1 MAHQPSGE
9 IGRGGLAQYCVE
21 HRGVAWVAL
30 CAVLL
35 WGTISYTRLG
45 QQEDPS
51 IPQRVGLLVTVFPG
65 ATASKVELLVTKA
78 VERNV
83 SELDSVEEIISRS
96 RTGLSTLQIKLHPG
110 SSAAIDLQ
118 WEKLRNKVRDVALPE
133 GCQPPVLSSDF
144 GNTITLLF
152 GVTSP
157 PASEAECIARAN
169 LIRDQLADLRGPKP
183 SAGRAAAVAFFPPG
197 IAQSYREFIGRRF
210 ATALAASQMAA
221 DVQTRQGQSFLM
233 ADFAITASREDL
245 QRFVADFTRG
255 LTGTEKEDHPDF
267 TAPILLLGD
276 EDPLA
281 PVRATAPPRYSYR
294 ALEDAVDEFEDDL
307 KQVDSVG
314 KVTRIGIVPE
324 AVYLLYSSARAAGYG
339 LAPESIAK
347 AIADRNA
354 IIPSG
359 TLRTQGQNFP
369 VQLSGEFHTEDELLG
384 TVIGVGRGGAPV
396 YLRDVFEVRR
406 MYETPI
412 AFKVDVFRRENAG
425 GPLREQRA
433 VMAAVE
439 MKEGNIIGRF
449 NDEVRQ
455 VADTLGERLPE
466 GMEIQTLSD
475 QPSAVEHRLHH
486 FIRSFLEAVGIV
498 IAVALLLMDWRSAV
512 VIALAIPLAVAM
524 TLGGMN
530 LCGIPLH
537 QISIAALIIAL
548 GMLVDD
554 PVVAC
559 DAINREI
566 YHGVERER
574 AAWIGPF
581 RLRRAILFGT
591 LINIVAFLPLLL
603 LPGDTGKFVIG
614 IPAVVTMALIASR
627 IVSMSFIP
635 LLGYYLLRGQ
645 KGLEEGG
652 EVRRWI
658 PFRWIDAA
666 LRGALPRYRST
677 LEFGLRHPGLV
688 IFVTYGLLVASFGLT
703 RYFGTQFFPP
713 AERNQMLIDIDL
725 PAAASL
731 TSMRQTAN
739 EVMAQLQ
746 RHPEIVSAGLF
757 TGGTAPRFYYNVEPR
772 FPADNLAQVLV
783 NTRSQADV
791 PPLLVALR
799 AELDRNIPGAR
810 CIVKQLE
817 QGPPIGAPIQ
827 IRLSGENLDVLRGLA
842 DHGAAGIRAAGAYQ
856 VGDDLGL
863 RTPNLNLDIDQDRAN
878 TLGISNKDI
887 GQISQSAFGG
897 LQITEL
903 REGEHI
909 IPVSIR
915 LRVEERNEVERIRAL
930 YVHSAT
936 KQPVPFASFA
946 DLELDPEFAIISHY
960 NQRRTVTVNAYAPA
974 GELSSAVLARAKAA
988 LDAIRLPPGYT
999 LEVAGEDKE
1008 LKKGQ
1013 AEMGGVI
1020 NISLALIALV
1030 MVLQFHSV
1038 TKALVVLLTVPL
1050 GLIGAFFGLAVTHS
1064 PLGIHGAVGHR
1075 EPRGGHRQPY
1085 HRAERLSS
1093 RRRGPRACRTQAGAR
1108 AGRADPSEGRVG
1120 NRAGDGRWPA
1130 AAVLH
1135 RRRALALADGGAHL
1149 RIAVGDSVDVAAAA
1163 GVVFRFLRQ
1172 AAMAQ
1177 VSRQIKF
1184 IPQRPSKPNAL

>member
-9 IGRGGLAQYCVE
+9 IGQGGLAQYCVE
-21 HRGVAWVAL
+21 HRGVTWAAL
-30 CAVLL
+30 VAVLL
-35 WGTISYTRLG
+35 WGAVSYTRLG
-45 QQEDPS
+45 QQEDPAV
-51 IPQRVGLLVTVFPG
+51 PQRVGLLVTAFPG
-65 ATASKVELLVTKA
+65 ATASKVEQLVTKA

-83 SELDSVEEIISRS
+83 SELDTVDEIISRS
-96 RTGLSTLQIKLHPG
+96 RAGLSTLQIKLRPG
-110 SSAAIDLQ
+110 TSAAIDLQ
-118 WEKLRNKVRDVALPE
+118 WEKLRSRVRDVVLPA
-133 GCQPPVLSSDF
+133 GCLPPSLSSDF

-152 GVTSP
+152 GLTSP
-157 PASEAECIARAN
+157 PASEAQCIARAN
-169 LIRDQLADLRGPKP
+169 LIRDQLADLRGSKP
-183 SAGRAAAVAFFPPG
+183 AAGRAAVMAFFPPG

-210 ATALAASQMAA
+210 ATALAASQVAA
-221 DVQTRQGQSFLM
+221 DVQTRQGLSFLM
-233 ADFAITASREDL
+233 ADFATAASREEL
-245 QRFVADFTRG
+245 QRFVADFTRS

-267 TAPILLLGD
+267 TAPILLVGD
-276 EDPLA
+276 EDPLPA
-281 PVRATAPPRYSYR
+281 VRETAPPRYSYR
-294 ALEDAVDEFEDDL
+294 ALENAADDFEDDL

-324 AVYLLYSSARAAGYG
+324 TVYLLYSSARAAGYG
-339 LAPESIAK
+339 LAPEAIAK

-384 TVIGVGRGGAPV
+384 TVVGIGKGGAPV
-396 YLRDVFEVRR
+396 YLRDLFEVRR

-412 AFKVDVFRRENAG
+412 PFKVDVFRRENAG
-425 GPLREQRA
+425 APLREQRA
-433 VMAAVE
+433 VIVAVE
-439 MKEGNIIGRF
+439 MKVGNIIGHF

-455 VADTLGERLPE
+455 VADKLTERLPE
-466 GMEIQTLSD
+466 GMEVQTLSD
-475 QPSAVEHRLHH
+475 QPTAVAHRLHH
-486 FIRSFLEAVGIV
+486 FIRSFLEAVLIV
-498 IAVALLLMDWRSAV
+498 ISVALLLMDWRSAV
-512 VIALAIPLAVAM
+512 VIATAIPLAVAM

-530 LCGIPLH
+530 LCGIALH

-554 PVVAC
+554 PVVAS
-559 DAINREI
+559 DAINRELH
-566 YHGVERER
+566 HGAARAR

-591 LINIVAFLPLLL
+591 LINIVAFLPLML
-603 LPGDTGKFVIG
+603 LPGDTGTFVFG

-627 IVSMSFIP
+627 IVSMTFIP

-652 EVRRWI
+652 EIRRAA
-658 PFRWIDAA
+658 PFRWIDLGLRAA
-666 LRGALPRYRST
+666 LPAYRRVLELALRR
-677 LEFGLRHPGLV
+677 PGWV
-688 IFVTYGLLVASFGLT
+688 IFATYGLLVLSFGLT

-713 AERNQMLIDIDL
+713 AERNQMLIDVDL
-725 PAAASL
+725 PASASL
-731 TSMRQTAN
+731 TSMRQTAA

-746 RHPEIVSAGLF
+746 QHPEIISAGLF

-772 FPADNLAQVLV
+772 APADNLAQVLV
-783 NTRSQADV
+783 NTRSQDDV

-799 AELDRNIPGAR
+799 AELDKNIPGAR

-827 IRLSGENLDVLRGLA
+827 VRLSGENLDVLRGLA
-842 DHGAAGIRAAGAYQ
+842 DQGAAAIRDAGAYQ
-856 VGDDLGL
+856 VADDLGW
-863 RTPNLNLDIDQDRAN
+863 RTPDLNLDIDQERAN
-878 TLGISNKDI
+878 SMGISNQDI

-909 IPVSIR
+909 IPVTIR

-960 NQRRTVTVNAYAPA
+960 NQRRTATVNAYAPA
-974 GELSSAVLARAKAA
+974 GELSSAVLARAKGA
-988 LDAIRLPPGYT
+988 LDAIKLPPGYT

-1038 TKALVVLLTVPL
+1038 AKALVVLLTVPL

-1064 PLGIHGAVGHR
+1064 PLGFMALLGIVSLAGVIVSHIIVLSDFVEEA
-1075 EPRGGHRQPY
+1075 
-1085 HRAERLSS
+1085 RAEGMELKQ
-1093 RRRGPRACRTQAGAR
+1093 ALVQAGLTR
-1108 AGRADPSEGRVG
+1108 LR
-1120 NRAGDGRWPA
+1120 
-1130 AAVLH
+1130 AVLVTV
-1135 RRRALALADGGAHL
+1135 LATVGGLLPLFYTGGALWHSL
-1149 RIAVGDSVDVAAAA
+1149 TAVHIFGLLLATALTLLLLPVLYF
-1163 GVVFRFLRQ
+1163 VFCVRLEWIR
-1172 AAMAQ
+1172 
-1177 VSRQIKF
+1177 
-1184 IPQRPSKPNAL
+1184 